1 MTDASK
7 KTAAGRPGAA
17 ASAAEM
23 NEFDDQPAPPL
34 TSYGVEDWIAL
45 ALFWGLAAVVFMQF
59 FTRYVLNDSLAWT
72 EEIARYLLI
81 MVAFIGSGIAVR
93 RLTHIHVEF
102 FYVYLNKRVAFA
114 LSTLVDV
121 IRIAFFAYATYLGWL
136 VTQIMHFQSM
146 VVIEWPMS
154 IVYGSAFVGFGIMTA
169 RAVRVAIANWRAGES
184 VLTRTATEG
193 RHQ

>member
-7 KTAAGRPGAA
+7 KTAA
-17 ASAAEM
+17 ASATAVD
-23 NEFDDQPAPPL
+23 EFDDQPAPPL
-34 TSYGVEDWIAL
+34 ASYGVEDWIAL
-45 ALFWGLAAVVFMQF
+45 VLFWGLAGVVFMQF

-81 MVAFIGSGIAVR
+81 MVAFIGGGIAVR
-93 RLTHIHVEF
+93 RMTHIHVEF
-102 FYVYLNKRVAFA
+102 FYVYLNNRAAFA

-121 IRIAFFAYATYLGWL
+121 IRVAFFAYATYLGWL

-154 IVYGSAFVGFGIMTA
+154 IVYGAAFVGFGIMTV